1 MHDVRRNKK
10 SALFTRA
17 QALAATGAWAQAL
30 DVWRQIIDMDPK
42 DPQARVNLALTLART
57 GQAAE
62 AVDVLAEAFRLGL
75 PEDEMWAKVGVVF
88 CLREQYD
95 VALENLERAVAL
107 NPGNTSAWANLVVAC
122 SRLGKVARAVAA
134 AEQVLAAKPDDAT
147 TLSALGAI
155 CKDAGLPD
163 DAIAWYRRALDAA
176 PCSLSDISN
185 LLWAMLHADAVTPQQ
200 ILAEARR
207 FDECVGASVPPA
219 PRAVSTVPQ
228 KLRIGW
234 VSADMRAHP
243 VGFFVIPVLE
253 QLSRLEELESVVYHN
268 SHVQDDMTQRARA
281 IGTCWRDI
289 AGLGDEQVAELVRQ
303 DGIDV
308 LVDLSGHTAGNRL
321 PVFARRAAP
330 VQVSWLGYPGSTGL
344 AAMDYILIP
353 PDPLLLAGEWCVE
366 TPMALPDC
374 YCVREPS
381 QIVLPSGSALPC
393 ESQGWGITFG
403 CLNNFKKVSPSTIEA
418 WGQILGE
425 VPTARLVLVA
435 TGGGDPQVV
444 ADIHARF
451 EALGVSS
458 ERLFIHGQM
467 SYENYLKAYQEIDI
481 ALDPYPFNGGTTG
494 VDALCTGTPFI
505 TLQGNALHARMGGN
519 LLQVLGLEAL
529 VARSRDEY
537 VRKAVALAGDLEA
550 LRKLRSDLRA
560 RVEASPLMD
569 VKRFAAGLAQVFRV
583 MCARRA

>member
-185 LLWAMLHADAVTPQQ
+185 LLWAMLHADTVTPQQ

-207 FDECVGASVPPA
+207 FDVCVGASVSPA
-219 PRAVSTVPQ
+219 PGIVVSTRQ
-228 KLRIGW
+228 KMRIGW

-253 QLSRLEELESVVYHN
+253 QLSRLEGLESVVYHN

-321 PVFARRAAP
+321 SVFARRAAP

-353 PDPLLLAGEWCVE
+353 PDPVLLAGGWCVE
-366 TPMALPDC
+366 KPIALPDC

-381 QIVLPSGSALPC
+381 QIVPPGEAALPC
-393 ESQGWGITFG
+393 EIKGWITFG

-418 WGQILGE
+418 WARILGE
-425 VPTARLVLVA
+425 VPNARLILVA
-435 TGGGDPQVV
+435 TGGDDGQVV

-451 EALGVSS
+451 DALGVAS
-458 ERLFIHGQM
+458 ERLLIHGRM
-467 SYENYLKAYQEIDI
+467 SYENYLKAYQNIDI
-481 ALDPYPFNGGTTG
+481 GLDPYPFNGGTTG
-494 VDALCTGTPFI
+494 VDALCVGTPFI
-505 TLQGNALHARMGGN
+505 TLQGEALHARMGRN
-519 LLQVLGLEAL
+519 LLQVVGLEAL
-529 VARSRDEY
+529 VAQSPDEY
-537 VRKAVALAGDLEA
+537 VAKAVALAGDLDG
-550 LRKLRSDLRA
+550 LRKIRGELRS

-569 VKRFAAGLAQVFRV
+569 VERFAHGLAQIFRR
-583 MCARRA
+583 MQL